1 MSDGSDKE
9 AAGSRLQKVVE
20 AIAIT
25 PEAAHEF
32 VDGYRRSFKDKTGS
46 SPQSLADKARIA
58 KRIIRRYAAYAGT
71 SGALTALPGT
81 IPGIG
86 TALAIVGGGT
96 ADVAITLKIQIDM
109 CMCLV
114 DLYGEQLSAEDKKHL
129 AFVLALGSSVEQ
141 LASTAGKKAAE
152 EAAKRMVYQYLKGP
166 ALVTVKSLFKKIGI
180 IFTQKAA
187 GKAIPGGVGVLISG
201 GANYGLTSFVG
212 SVAISMLAK
221 DS

>member
-1 MSDGSDKE
+1 MPDTTDGGN
-9 AAGSRLQKVVE
+9 AGSRLQKVVE
-20 AIAIT
+20 AIAIS

-32 VDGYRRSFKDKTGS
+32 VDGYRRSFKGRTGRN
-46 SPQSLADKARIA
+46 PQSLDDKARIA
-58 KRIIRRYAAYAGT
+58 KKIIRRYAAYAGT

-86 TALAIVGGGT
+86 TALAVVGGGT
-96 ADVAITLKIQIDM
+96 ADVAIALKIQIDM

-114 DLYGEQLSAEDKKHL
+114 DLYGEKLSAEDKKHL

-141 LASTAGKKAAE
+141 LATTAGKKAAE

-166 ALVTVKSLFKKIGI
+166 ALVTIKSLFKKVGI

-201 GANYGLTSFVG
+201 GANYGLTLFVG
-212 SVAISMLAK
+212 TVAISVLAK